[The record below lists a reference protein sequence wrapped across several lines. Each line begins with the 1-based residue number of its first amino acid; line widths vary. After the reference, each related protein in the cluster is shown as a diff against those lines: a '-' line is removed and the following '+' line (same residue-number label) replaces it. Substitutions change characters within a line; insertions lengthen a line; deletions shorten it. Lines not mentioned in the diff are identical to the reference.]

1 MESATLKQSILIGR
15 LMTSVLSLCTLH
27 WQKLLVDSRVDRKN
41 TLLLRN
47 VLTDSVAFGAMS
59 GGDN

>member
-1 MESATLKQSILIGR
+1 MTL
-15 LMTSVLSLCTLH
+15 VLSLCTLH
-27 WQKLLVDSRVDRKN
+27 WQKLLVDSQVDRKN